1 MNTSLPATSI
11 QLLQTAERLFARDGI
26 DAVSTRRIAQEA
38 NQRNVSALQ
47 YHFGSK
53 DNLIDALLAM
63 RLESINARRQ
73 QLLNELSVPPREAD
87 LHDLLTALALPLL
100 EQLDVPDSHFVG
112 CLYQLYLHTR
122 GERVYSNMQPEF
134 TAALET
140 VTNAIEQQLIDL
152 PIGVRIGRLRLM
164 GSQLVHS
171 VGDWY
176 YQRERGEALAP
187 TVELAATLI
196 DFIAGGLRAP
206 VSKRLAKSTTNS
218 SRRARA
224 TSAQNNVDK

>member
-1 MNTSLPATSI
+1 MNTQLSATSI
-11 QLLQTAERLFARDGI
+11 QLLQTAERLFAQEGI

-63 RLESINARRQ
+63 RLETINQRRQ
-73 QLLNELSVPPREAD
+73 DLLQQLQNKQQGAD
-87 LHDLLTALALPLL
+87 LHALLEALVLPLV
-100 EQLDVPDSHFVG
+100 EQLDVPNSHFIG
-112 CLYQLYLHTR
+112 CLYQLYLRAR
-122 GERVYSNMQPEF
+122 GERVYSTLPPEL

-140 VTNAIEQQLIDL
+140 VTTAIERCLIEL
-152 PIGVRIGRLRLM
+152 PLKVRIARLRLM
-164 GSQLVHS
+164 GSQLIHS

-187 TVELAATLI
+187 IAELAATLI
-196 DFIAGGLRAP
+196 DFMAGGLAAP
-206 VSKRLAKSTTNS
+206 VSLSSNAKKRT
-218 SRRARA
+218 ARG
-224 TSAQNNVDK
+224 TRT